1 MVWGQD
7 LVLWSVFVRSTER
20 PIIGRSD
27 PPPVCVR
34 CSDTCVCLRVP
45 VRNARD
51 TDGERFGYPCGE
63 EASWIVKVLFSVEI
77 IRVILYSRG
86 REPA

>member
-27 PPPVCVR
+27 PSPSLCALLRHLCVPA
-34 CSDTCVCLRVP
+34 CQSETP
-45 VRNARD
+45 E
-51 TDGERFGYPCGE
+51 TQT
-63 EASWIVKVLFSVEI
+63 VKDSVT
-77 IRVILYSRG
+77 RAVKKLAG
-86 REPA
+86 